1 MSERQ
6 GSSERVRRRAAA
18 HATQRTIVATQA
30 SACGSHRRT
39 VWSHEAEQMRLP
51 ASLLPGG
58 KGGGEERM
66 TTWPWPLSS
75 PTQLRHCMVS
85 QHCRWSQ
92 RTHSHTT
99 IQCTTAHAFVRGDG
113 RPPLNQWPAE
123 LFLPLDAS
131 P

>member
-58 KGGGEERM
+58 KGGGWLGGGQVER
-66 TTWPWPLSS
+66 
-75 PTQLRHCMVS
+75 V
-85 QHCRWSQ
+85 
-92 RTHSHTT
+92 
-99 IQCTTAHAFVRGDG
+99 V
-113 RPPLNQWPAE
+113 
-123 LFLPLDAS
+123 
-131 P
+131 